1 MGMWRERRR
10 GVMAAA
16 VGVTVAL
23 GGLGA
28 AGQSAAAPRNS
39 IKIVLPRH
47 IKVGKP
53 ATIRLTGFAS
63 RKYQIALLSDR
74 GRCRRSFTAEGN
86 LGNVGIWVDGNFV
99 HGHYRFA
106 KFVAYPE
113 STHGRTYFCAYL
125 IQNNLNGTSR
135 TIARGSLRFRIP
147 S

>member
-1 MGMWRERRR
+1 MGLWRERRR
-10 GVMAAA
+10 VVMAAA
-16 VGVTVAL
+16 VGATVTL

-63 RKYQIALLSDR
+63 THYQVDLMSDR
-74 GRCRRSFTAEGN
+74 GRCKRSFTAEAN
-86 LGNVGIWVDGNFV
+86 LGNVGLWVDGNFV
-99 HGHYRFA
+99 HGHYKFA
-106 KFVAYPE
+106 KFVAYPT
-113 STHGRTYFCAYL
+113 STHGRMYFCAYL
-125 IQNNLNGTSR
+125 IQSNLNGTTT
-135 TIARGSLRFRIP
+135 TIARSSLRFRIP

>member
-1 MGMWRERRR
+1 MGVWRERRR
-10 GVMAAA
+10 VLMAAA
-16 VGVTVAL
+16 IGTTAAL

-28 AGQSAAAPRNS
+28 AGPSAAAPRNS

-63 RKYQIALLSDR
+63 SHYQVALLSDR

-86 LGNVGIWVDGNFV
+86 LGNVSIWVDGNFV
-99 HGHYRFA
+99 HGHYKFA
-106 KFVAYPE
+106 KFVPYPS
-113 STHGRTYFCAYL
+113 STHGRMYFCAYL
-125 IQNNLNGTSR
+125 TQGKLNGTIT
-135 TIARGSLRFRIP
+135 TIARTSLRFRIP

>member
-1 MGMWRERRR
+1 
-10 GVMAAA
+10 MAAA
-16 VGVTVAL
+16 VGATVAL

-63 RKYQIALLSDR
+63 AHYQVALLSDR
-74 GRCRRSFTAEGN
+74 GRCRRTFTAEGN
-86 LGNVGIWVDGNFV
+86 LGNVGIWIDGNFV
-99 HGHYRFA
+99 HGHYTLG
-106 KFVAYPE
+106 KFVPYPS

-125 IQNNLNGTSR
+125 IKNNLNGTST
-135 TIARGSLRFRIP
+135 TIARSSLRFRIP